1 MQGRR
6 QRQCPGVGGSP
17 AALRFLQAA
26 GEGSARG
33 STPLEPA
40 GPHSPL
46 TSRQVL
52 TWVVSP

>member
-1 MQGRR
+1 MQGRG

-46 TSRQVL
+46 TNRQVL